1 MNFMNKMC
9 KTNIMLLTFTIFN
22 FIPRFDIVSLKAISR
37 IGGITLKNLKR
48 HFLLACTLL
57 LSLLLTACGGGTS
70 EETSTNTANGTSPET
85 PSSDTSTE
93 TSAEAWEP
101 SKPIEVIAP
110 AGAGGGWDTTA
121 RTVAKVL
128 EEESIISQRMAVVNK
143 PGGGGAVGWV
153 YVDGKKDDNHLLFV
167 TSPPIMFV
175 PLNGQSD
182 LGHRDFT
189 PIAGV
194 IADYA
199 AFVVHADSP
208 FNTMNDLVDALKEN
222 PKSVSVVGDSAPGS
236 MDHLQFVKA
245 VKAAG
250 VDVKQLKYV
259 SAQDGSGMSM
269 VLGGKVDVYS
279 TGLAEATEQAKAGKV
294 KVLAITAPER
304 IEGDTVSEF
313 PTLKEQGIDDQFVV
327 WRGFMGPK
335 DMDPAAVAY
344 YENAIKE
351 MMATDTWKEQR
362 DNFGWK
368 DNFMSS
374 EEFGQFLDNEY
385 DTMATLMKEIGL
397 GK

>member
-1 MNFMNKMC
+1 
-9 KTNIMLLTFTIFN
+9 
-22 FIPRFDIVSLKAISR
+22 LKAISL
-37 IGGITLKNLKR
+37 IGGITLKNCKR
-48 HFLLACTLL
+48 NLLLACTLL
-57 LSLLLTACGGGTS
+57 LSLLLAACGGTS
-70 EETSTNTANGTSPET
+70 DETTST
-85 PSSDTSTE
+85 DTST
-93 TSAEAWEP
+93 SSSEAWEP

-128 EEESIISQRMAVVNK
+128 EEESIINQRMAVVNK
-143 PGGGGAVGWV
+143 PGGGGAVGWA
-153 YVDGKKDDNHLLFV
+153 YVDGKRDDNHLLFV

-199 AFVVHADSP
+199 AFVVNADSP
-208 FNTMNDLVDALKEN
+208 FNTMNDLVDALKED
-222 PKSVSVVGDSAPGS
+222 PKSVSIVGDSAPGS

-245 VKAAG
+245 VKASG

-351 MMATDTWKEQR
+351 MMETDTWKEQR